1 VGQPVTNSL
10 SEEANVIE
18 HVSLRCNDFQKSRA
32 FYERALKPLGYRV
45 TQVYPGAAGFM
56 AEGHTSFW
64 VTKGSVATPSHIAF
78 RARSRKAV
86 EAFHRAAL
94 EAGGKDNGAPG
105 LRRDYSPTYYAGF
118 ILDFDGHNVEAV
130 TFVKGRA
137 PKRRASKV
145 RTERRRSKS
154 RRS

>member
-1 VGQPVTNSL
+1 
-10 SEEANVIE
+10 VIE
-18 HVSLRCNDFQKSRA
+18 HVSLRCNNVKRSRA
-32 FYERALKPLGYRV
+32 LYEQALKPLGYRV
-45 TQVYPGAAGFM
+45 TQVYPGAVGFM

-64 VTKGSVATPSHIAF
+64 VTKGAVATPSHIAF

-94 EAGGKDNGAPG
+94 EAGGKNNGAPG

-118 ILDFDGHNVEAV
+118 ILDFDGHNMEAV

-137 PKRRASKV
+137 L
-145 RTERRRSKS
+145 RRRGAKAQTARRRKAS